1 MTAGASRLFAD
12 LDVDVEPDAPLGP
25 RTWFGVGGRAD
36 ALVRPRSVD
45 ALQSLVAR
53 CHRDGVELRVLGEGA
68 NLLVADEGV
77 GGVVVR
83 LDHACFRE
91 RTLNRRGGVEAVRAM
106 AGADLAKLILD
117 STRGGLAGL
126 EGLAGIPASIGG
138 AVRMNAGGAFG
149 AIGDRLHSVAV
160 IDRRGEVAI
169 HPAADLAIGYR
180 RCRLPG
186 PVLLWAAF
194 RLDEDDPVRL
204 RDRVKEVF
212 AYKRSTQPLAD
223 HSAGCMFRNPEALVD
238 GVRRGAGW
246 LIDHAGLKGLE
257 FGGASV
263 SRQHANFFTV
273 MPGATASDVLEL
285 AATVSARVFDRFGV
299 RLERE
304 VVVWDRGAE
313 PRSPGFGEEAGES
326 SPAAR

>member
-12 LDVDVEPDAPLGP
+12 LEVDVEPDAPLGP

-36 ALVRPRSVD
+36 ALVRPRSTE
-45 ALQSLVAR
+45 ALQTLVSR
-53 CHRDGVELRVLGEGA
+53 CHRDGIELRVLGEGA

-77 GGVVVR
+77 GGVVVH

-91 RTLNRRGGVEAVRAM
+91 CSLNRRGGVEAVRAM
-106 AGADLAKLILD
+106 AGADLAKLIID
-117 STRGGLAGL
+117 STRIGLEGL

-149 AIGDRLHSVAV
+149 AISDRLHSVAV

-169 HPAADLAIGYR
+169 HPAADLAMGYR

-194 RLDEDDPVRL
+194 RLDEGDPVAL
-204 RDRVKEVF
+204 RTRVKEVF

-223 HSAGCMFRNPEALVD
+223 HSAGCMFRNPEAEID

-246 LIDHAGLKGLE
+246 LIDQAGLKGASV
-257 FGGASV
+257 GGASV

-273 MPGATASDVLEL
+273 APGATASELLEL
-285 AATVSARVFDRFGV
+285 SSLVADRVFERFGI

-304 VVVWDRGAE
+304 VVVWRRGGDPSIAREAE
-313 PRSPGFGEEAGES
+313 D
-326 SPAAR
+326 AR

>member
-1 MTAGASRLFAD
+1 MTTGASRLFAD

-36 ALVRPRSVD
+36 ALVRPRSVE
-45 ALQSLVAR
+45 ALQTLVGR
-53 CHRDGVELRVLGEGA
+53 CHRDGIELRVLGEGA

-77 GGVVVR
+77 GGVVAH
-83 LDHACFRE
+83 LDHPCFRE
-91 RTLNRRGGVEAVRAM
+91 CTLNRRGGVEAVRAM
-106 AGADLAKLILD
+106 AGADLPKLILD
-117 STRGGLAGL
+117 SARSGLAGL

-138 AVRMNAGGAFG
+138 AVRIKAGGACG
-149 AIGDRLHSVAV
+149 AIAHRRHSGAGGE
-160 IDRRGEVAI
+160 RRGEIAM
-169 HPAADLAIGYR
+169 HPASDLSMGYR

-194 RLDEDDPVRL
+194 RLDEGDPVEL
-204 RDRVKEVF
+204 RSRVKEVF

-223 HSAGCMFRNPEALVD
+223 HSAGCMFRNPEAEFE

-246 LIDHAGLKGLE
+246 LIDQAELKGLSV
-257 FGGASV
+257 GGAEV

-273 MPGATASDVLEL
+273 RPGATASDLLEL
-285 AATVSARVFDRFGV
+285 SALVATRVFDRFGV

-304 VVVWDRGAE
+304 VVVWSRRGVDT
-313 PRSPGFGEEAGES
+313 PSPPGEEQAS
-326 SPAAR
+326 

>member
-1 MTAGASRLFAD
+1 MTTGASRLFAD

-36 ALVRPRSVD
+36 ALVRPRSVE
-45 ALQSLVAR
+45 ALQTLVGR
-53 CHRDGVELRVLGEGA
+53 CHRDGIELRVLGEGA

-77 GGVVVR
+77 GGVVVH
-83 LDHACFRE
+83 LDHPCFRE
-91 RTLNRRGGVEAVRAM
+91 CALNRRGGVEAVRAM
-106 AGADLAKLILD
+106 GGADLPRLILD
-117 STRGGLAGL
+117 STRIGLEGL

-149 AIGDRLHSVAV
+149 AISDRLHSVAV
-160 IDRRGEVAI
+160 IDRRGEIAI
-169 HPAADLAIGYR
+169 HPASDLAMGYR

-194 RLDEDDPVRL
+194 RLDEGDPVAL

-223 HSAGCMFRNPEALVD
+223 HSAGCMFRNPEAEID

-246 LIDHAGLKGLE
+246 LIDQSGLKGTSV
-257 FGGASV
+257 GGASV

-273 MPGATASDVLEL
+273 SPGATASDLLEL
-285 AATVSARVFDRFGV
+285 ASLVATRVFDRFGV
-299 RLERE
+299 RLDRE
-304 VVVWDRGAE
+304 VVVWQRAGE
-313 PRSPGFGEEAGES
+313 TSNPGVGEERAS
-326 SPAAR
+326 

>member
-1 MTAGASRLFAD
+1 MTTGASRLFAD

-36 ALVRPRSVD
+36 ALVRPRSVE
-45 ALQSLVAR
+45 ALQTLVGR
-53 CHRDGVELRVLGEGA
+53 CHRDGIELRVLGEGA

-77 GGVVVR
+77 GGVVAH
-83 LDHACFRE
+83 LDHPCFRE
-91 RTLNRRGGVEAVRAM
+91 CTLNRRGGVEAVRAM
-106 AGADLAKLILD
+106 SGADLPKLILD
-117 STRGGLAGL
+117 SARSGLAGL

-149 AIGDRLHSVAV
+149 AIADRLHSVAV
-160 IDRRGEVAI
+160 VDRRGEIAM
-169 HPAADLAIGYR
+169 HPASDLSMGYR

-194 RLDEDDPVRL
+194 RLDEGDPVEL
-204 RDRVKEVF
+204 RSRVKEVF

-223 HSAGCMFRNPEALVD
+223 HSAGCMFRNPEAEFE

-246 LIDHAGLKGLE
+246 LIDQAELKGLSV
-257 FGGASV
+257 GGAEV

-273 MPGATASDVLEL
+273 RPGATASDLLEL
-285 AATVSARVFDRFGV
+285 SALVATRVFDRFGV

-304 VVVWDRGAE
+304 VVVWSRRGVDT
-313 PRSPGFGEEAGES
+313 PSPPGEEQAS
-326 SPAAR
+326 

>member
-1 MTAGASRLFAD
+1 MPMTTGASRLFAD

-36 ALVRPRSVD
+36 ALVRPRSVE
-45 ALQSLVAR
+45 ALQTLVGR
-53 CHRDGVELRVLGEGA
+53 CHRDGIELRVLGEGA

-77 GGVVVR
+77 GGVVAH
-83 LDHACFRE
+83 LDHPCFRE
-91 RTLNRRGGVEAVRAM
+91 CTLNRRGGVEAVRAM
-106 AGADLAKLILD
+106 AGADLPKLILD
-117 STRGGLAGL
+117 SARSGLAGL

-149 AIGDRLHSVAV
+149 AIADRLHSVAV
-160 IDRRGEVAI
+160 VDRRGEIAM
-169 HPAADLAIGYR
+169 HPASDLSMGYR

-194 RLDEDDPVRL
+194 RLDEGDPVEL
-204 RDRVKEVF
+204 RSRVKEVF

-223 HSAGCMFRNPEALVD
+223 HSAGCMFRNPEAEFE

-246 LIDHAGLKGLE
+246 LIDQAELKGLSV
-257 FGGASV
+257 GGAEV

-273 MPGATASDVLEL
+273 RPGATASDLLEL
-285 AATVSARVFDRFGV
+285 AALVATRVFDRFGV

-304 VVVWDRGAE
+304 VVVWSRRGVDT
-313 PRSPGFGEEAGES
+313 PSPPGEEQAS
-326 SPAAR
+326 

>member
-1 MTAGASRLFAD
+1 MTTGASRLFAD

-36 ALVRPRSVD
+36 ALVRPRSVE
-45 ALQSLVAR
+45 ALQTLVGR
-53 CHRDGVELRVLGEGA
+53 CHRDGIELRVLGEGA

-77 GGVVVR
+77 GGVVAH
-83 LDHACFRE
+83 LDHPCFRE
-91 RTLNRRGGVEAVRAM
+91 CTLNRRGGVEAVRAM
-106 AGADLAKLILD
+106 SGADLPKLILD
-117 STRGGLAGL
+117 SARSGLAGL

-149 AIGDRLHSVAV
+149 AIADRLHSVAV
-160 IDRRGEVAI
+160 VDRRGEIAM
-169 HPAADLAIGYR
+169 HPASDLSMGYR

-194 RLDEDDPVRL
+194 RLDEGDPVEL
-204 RDRVKEVF
+204 RSRVKEVF

-223 HSAGCMFRNPEALVD
+223 HSAGCMFRNPEAEFE

-246 LIDHAGLKGLE
+246 LIDQAELKGLSV
-257 FGGASV
+257 GGAEV

-273 MPGATASDVLEL
+273 RPGATASDLLEL
-285 AATVSARVFDRFGV
+285 AALVATRVFDRFGV

-304 VVVWDRGAE
+304 VVVWSRRGVDT
-313 PRSPGFGEEAGES
+313 PSPPGEEQAS
-326 SPAAR
+326 